1 MTTSRLFAAAIATL
15 AFAAFT
21 DASHAQNNSLFGN
34 TGGAT
39 GGRTTG
45 GTGGLGRTGGAAGG
59 LGGNTGGL
67 PNNANLI
74 QGAAGGQRAGTG
86 NAGFVG
92 RNSNAGRFVGQQQ
105 AGTQTGRANRT
116 FRAAGNTG
124 DPNQVNR
131 NAAGNRGTGNQPTV
145 RPVLR
150 IAFQFRPRTVARM
163 NTNFSTRFQQLAARQ
178 PQFQGVSFNINTQ
191 GEVVL
196 RGTVSSERAKNLAAN
211 LARFEPG
218 VRKVKNQLVVR
229 K

>member
-1 MTTSRLFAAAIATL
+1 MKNSHLFAAALATF
-15 AFAAFT
+15 AFAALT
-21 DASHAQNNSLFGN
+21 EASYAQNNSLFGN
-34 TGGAT
+34 TGGTA
-39 GGRTTG
+39 GRTTG
-45 GTGGLGRTGGAAGG
+45 GTGGLGRTGGTAGG

-67 PNNANLI
+67 PNSANLI

-105 AGTQTGRANRT
+105 AGTQNSRANRT

-131 NAAGNRGTGNQPTV
+131 NTNQGGTNQPTV

-163 NTNFSTRFQQLAARQ
+163 NTNFSTRFRQLAARQ
-178 PQFQGVSFNINTQ
+178 PRFQGVSFNINPQ

-196 RGTVSSERAKNLAAN
+196 SGTVPSESAKSLAAN